1 MRPREEQLAEAT
13 TGPGSSQERP
23 TWGATDLLFHQVAV
37 SRQVN
42 TQGWGERRQIS
53 PQAGETAA
61 ADSSLRRPGVSC
73 ATTADERQSKM
84 KCILPDV
91 NTANCRSPQGN
102 HSSRRKRKVKKMI
115 SLTETLGK
123 VGAERGATGLNCG
136 ALQPAQSLWGLLVSE
151 TGKD

>member
-1 MRPREEQLAEAT
+1 MIGGTFYRSEISTIKSNMLSHPTWFTHEGMRPREEQLAEAT

-84 KCILPDV
+84 KRILPDV

-102 HSSRRKRKVKKMI
+102 HSSRRKRKVKK
-115 SLTETLGK
+115 
-123 VGAERGATGLNCG
+123 
-136 ALQPAQSLWGLLVSE
+136 WFH
-151 TGKD
+151 